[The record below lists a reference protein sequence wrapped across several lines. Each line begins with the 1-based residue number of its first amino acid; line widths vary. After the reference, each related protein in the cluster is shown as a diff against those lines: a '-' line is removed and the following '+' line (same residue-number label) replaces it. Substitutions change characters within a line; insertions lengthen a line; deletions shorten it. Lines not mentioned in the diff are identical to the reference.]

1 MVKSNRKRALFSLYD
16 QDNVIQF
23 AQQLVDLGWEI
34 VATEETKNIVQENGI
49 EVKSVSEFL
58 GIKNVYPFPPTLHPQ
73 MELALTTNQGNA
85 IDFVYD
91 TTYPLSQGND
101 VGGHTLLALAAKGER
116 IVVCDKNDMES
127 VITNLRNNKSDIDPP
142 FRQQLINKAY
152 AKISEHYTLLINNR
166 EKVEALP
173 MRQLLEGENPYQIP
187 AYLFQTESDDPLA
200 LSNFEQV
207 SGIPP
212 CFTNMA
218 DFDAILQILCSL
230 SEAFDNYYGKTP
242 HIVIAAKHGNPCGL
256 AVDWESAERAIE
268 NALWGN
274 PRAIWGGEVI
284 TNFTISEVL
293 ARTLLESSMRKT
305 VLGKSQWMLDI
316 VCAPHFEKEA
326 VHILGKR
333 PERKLFQ
340 NASLGQVSPPRKLT
354 TDRIV
359 RGGFLRQPI
368 PHYVLNLKECEID
381 FPFPDLEYVNSLIVA
396 WVASWF
402 SNHGGNEVAIA
413 KGRRLLGV
421 GGGPSTID
429 SCSTA
434 VERAKRCGH
443 DLANSVFAADAFF
456 PFTDAPEELIGAGCI
471 YGIVPDGGKNAELV
485 KEYFKSNKVNVFYL
499 PQQYRGFYRH

>member
-16 QDNVIQF
+16 QDKVVQF
-23 AQQLVDLGWEI
+23 AQQLVDLGWTI
-34 VATEETKNIVQENGI
+34 VATDETEHVLEENGI
-49 EVKSVSEFL
+49 AVQGLSEFL
-58 GIKNVYPFPPTLHPQ
+58 GIKEVYPFPPTLHPQ
-73 MELALTTNQGNA
+73 MELALTTNQGDA

-127 VITNLRNNKSDIDPP
+127 VITNLRNNNNDIDPP

-152 AKISEHYTLLINNR
+152 TKISEHYTLLINNR
-166 EKVEALP
+166 EKVETLS
-173 MRQLLEGENPYQIP
+173 MRQLLEGENPYQVP
-187 AYLFQTESDDPLA
+187 AYLFQTESDDPLS

-218 DFDAILQILCSL
+218 DFDALLQILCSL
-230 SEAFDNYYGKTP
+230 SEAFDNYYGKIP

-256 AVDWESAERAIE
+256 AVDWKSAGIAVE

-274 PRAIWGGEVI
+274 PRALWGGEVI
-284 TNFTISEVL
+284 TNFTISETL
-293 ARTLLESSMRKT
+293 AGTLLESSRRKT

-316 VCAPHFEKEA
+316 VCATHFEKEA

-340 NASLGQVSPPRKLT
+340 NASLRQVSPPRKLT
-354 TDRIV
+354 ADRIV

-368 PHYVLNLKECEID
+368 PHYILNLKECKID
-381 FPFPDLEYVNSLIVA
+381 FPFPDLENVDSLFVA
-396 WVASWF
+396 WAVAWF

-413 KGRRLLGV
+413 RERKLLGV
-421 GGGPSTID
+421 GGGPSTVE
-429 SCSTA
+429 SCWTA
-434 VERAKRCGH
+434 VERAKRFGH

-456 PFTDAPEELIGAGCI
+456 PFTDAPEELIGAGCL
-471 YGIVPDGGKNAELV
+471 YGVVPDGGKNVEAV
-485 KEYFKSNKVNVFYL
+485 KKCFSLNKVGVFYL
-499 PQQYRGFYRH
+499 PEQFRGFCRH